1 MPGCAQLCPLLFVIL
16 IFSGSVTSCGL
27 SGKRD
32 NTERKEAKGETAARE
47 QEEEKGKRGKRGD
60 PAALRIVG
68 EIASV
73 HAVEKFVLIKR
84 YVQGG
89 GFGQD
94 TLIAS
99 VSPEGVTCSLA
110 LTGERLGRYYAAD
123 IQEGNPSKGDVVV
136 VRQLPEGSSAP
147 VRSIPVAP

>member
-32 NTERKEAKGETAARE
+32 NTQREEAKGEAAERE
-47 QEEEKGKRGKRGD
+47 QEEGKGKEGD
-60 PAALRIVG
+60 PASLRIVG

-89 GFGQD
+89 GFGQG

-110 LTGERLGRYYAAD
+110 LTGERLGRYSAAD

-136 VRQLPEGSSAP
+136 VRQLPEGLVAP
-147 VRSIPVAP
+147 VRSIPAAP

>member
-1 MPGCAQLCPLLFVIL
+1 MPGCAQLCPLLLVIL

-32 NTERKEAKGETAARE
+32 NTERKEAKGEAAARE
-47 QEEEKGKRGKRGD
+47 QEEEKDKKGD
-60 PAALRIVG
+60 PASLRIVG

-89 GFGQD
+89 GFGQG

-99 VSPEGVTCSLA
+99 VSPEGVTCSLS

-136 VRQLPEGSSAP
+136 VRQLPEGSVAP
-147 VRSIPVAP
+147 ARSIPVAP

>member
-1 MPGCAQLCPLLFVIL
+1 M

-27 SGKRD
+27 SGKGD
-32 NTERKEAKGETAARE
+32 NKEGKEAKGKAMA
-47 QEEEKGKRGKRGD
+47 QGQDEEKD
-60 PAALRIVG
+60 QESASASLRVVG

-73 HAVEKFVLIKR
+73 HLVEEFVLIKR

-89 GFGQD
+89 KFGQG

-99 VSPEGVTCSLA
+99 VSPGGVTSSLA

-123 IQEGNPSKGDVVV
+123 IQEGRPSKGDVVI
-136 VRQLPEGSSAP
+136 VRQLPEASVAPVTSAP
-147 VRSIPVAP
+147 AAPQE

>member
-1 MPGCAQLCPLLFVIL
+1 MFGCAQLCPLLFVIL

-47 QEEEKGKRGKRGD
+47 QEEEKGKRGD
-60 PAALRIVG
+60 PAALLIVG

-123 IQEGNPSKGDVVV
+123 IQEGKPSKGDVVV
-136 VRQLPEGSSAP
+136 VRQLPEGLVAP
-147 VRSIPVAP
+147 VRSIPAAP

>member
-1 MPGCAQLCPLLFVIL
+1 M
-16 IFSGSVTSCGL
+16 
-27 SGKRD
+27 
-32 NTERKEAKGETAARE
+32 RE
-47 QEEEKGKRGKRGD
+47 QEEGKGKEGD
-60 PAALRIVG
+60 SASLRIVG

-89 GFGQD
+89 GFGQG

-99 VSPEGVTCSLA
+99 VSPEGVTCSLS

-136 VRQLPEGSSAP
+136 VRQVPEGSSAP
-147 VRSIPVAP
+147 VRPIPVAP

>member
-1 MPGCAQLCPLLFVIL
+1 LLFVIL

-32 NTERKEAKGETAARE
+32 NTERKEAKGEAAARE
-47 QEEEKGKRGKRGD
+47 QEEEKGKKGD

-94 TLIAS
+94 ILIAS

-123 IQEGNPSKGDVVV
+123 IQEGKPSKGDVVV
-136 VRQLPEGSSAP
+136 VRQLPEGLVDP
-147 VRSIPVAP
+147 VRSIPAAP

>member
-1 MPGCAQLCPLLFVIL
+1 
-16 IFSGSVTSCGL
+16 VTSCGL

-32 NTERKEAKGETAARE
+32 NTERKEAKGEAAARE
-47 QEEEKGKRGKRGD
+47 QEEEKDKKDKKGD
-60 PAALRIVG
+60 PASLRIVG

-73 HAVEKFVLIKR
+73 HAAEKFVLIKR
-84 YVQGG
+84 YVQSG
-89 GFGQD
+89 GFGQG

-123 IQEGNPSKGDVVV
+123 IQEGKPSKGDVVV
-136 VRQLPEGSSAP
+136 VRQLPEGSVAP
-147 VRSIPVAP
+147 ARSIPVAP

>member
-1 MPGCAQLCPLLFVIL
+1 MFGCAQLCPLLFVIL

-32 NTERKEAKGETAARE
+32 NTERKEATGETAARE
-47 QEEEKGKRGKRGD
+47 QEEEKGKRGD

-123 IQEGNPSKGDVVV
+123 IQEGKPSKGDVVV
-136 VRQLPEGSSAP
+136 VRQLPEGLVAP
-147 VRSIPVAP
+147 VRSIPAAP

>member
-1 MPGCAQLCPLLFVIL
+1 MSGCAQLCPLLFVIL

-32 NTERKEAKGETAARE
+32 NTERKEAKGEAAARE
-47 QEEEKGKRGKRGD
+47 QEEEKGKKGD

-94 TLIAS
+94 ILIAS

-123 IQEGNPSKGDVVV
+123 IQEGKPSKGDVVV
-136 VRQLPEGSSAP
+136 VRQLPEGLVDP
-147 VRSIPVAP
+147 VRSIPAAP